1 MAALNRTAFDVRC
14 SSSERSFEPG
24 ARRRIRIH
32 LRPLHQARA
41 DRIHAN
47 VPGVPFVV
55 MLVANPMVCEALL
68 PYGSSLCL
76 TEPIR
81 KPAFDQFKG
90 AFKRYV
96 RFGCEEKVQMMSV
109 TMRACM
115 V

>member
-1 MAALNRTAFDVRC
+1 MVALNRTAFGVRC

-68 PYGSSLCL
+68 PYEACLCL
-76 TEPIR
+76 TEPVR
-81 KPAFDQFKG
+81 KPAFDQLHG
-90 AFKRYV
+90 EMSAPGV
-96 RFGCEEKVQMMSV
+96 RRRCK
-109 TMRACM
+109 
-115 V
+115 

>member
-1 MAALNRTAFDVRC
+1 MVALNRTAFGVRC

-32 LRPLHQARA
+32 LRPLHRARA

-68 PYGSSLCL
+68 PYEACLCL
-76 TEPIR
+76 TEPYENPPLINCKAR
-81 KPAFDQFKG
+81 SS
-90 AFKRYV
+90 
-96 RFGCEEKVQMMSV
+96 EMSAPGV
-109 TMRACM
+109 SRRCK
-115 V
+115 

>member
-1 MAALNRTAFDVRC
+1 MVALNRTAFGVRC
-14 SSSERSFEPG
+14 SSSERSSEPG

-68 PYGSSLCL
+68 PYEACLFL
-76 TEPIR
+76 TEPVR
-81 KPAFDQFKG
+81 QPAFGPVHGMLKG
-90 AFKRYV
+90 HAR
-96 RFGCEEKVQMMSV
+96 RRGE
-109 TMRACM
+109 A
-115 V
+115 